1 MRVVSRLSSVVE
13 HIHGKDGVLSSSLKG
28 GSKRKNIIYSLRLT
42 SGAFLMSIIANNR
55 QKRILSTLDREDNVM
70 SKKLYRSRADKKIA
84 GVCGG
89 LAEYFNIDPVI
100 VRIGFVILLLPGGF
114 PGLLPYIILWLIVPE
129 APNTDNS

>member
-1 MRVVSRLSSVVE
+1 
-13 HIHGKDGVLSSSLKG
+13 
-28 GSKRKNIIYSLRLT
+28 
-42 SGAFLMSIIANNR
+42 
-55 QKRILSTLDREDNVM
+55 M
-70 SKKLYRSRADKKIA
+70 SKKLYRSRTDKKIA